1 MVRAETLEQLQ
12 SVHGLGAH
20 VVETSCQRVRMQWR
34 ACMSGTPAWVLQ
46 NEMPWVQVQPA
57 FIEAV
62 HGRPGSKQVVA
73 YHFHPVLPVV
83 LCLLH
88 TQQQP
93 LQVCL
98 ALRV

>member
-1 MVRAETLEQLQ
+1 M
-12 SVHGLGAH
+12 
-20 VVETSCQRVRMQWR
+20 
-34 ACMSGTPAWVLQ
+34 
-46 NEMPWVQVQPA
+46 QVQPA
-57 FIEAV
+57 FVEVAN
-62 HGRPGSKQVVA
+62 GRPGSKQVVA

-93 LQVCL
+93 LQVCI

>member
-1 MVRAETLEQLQ
+1 MCLHWRTCWC
-12 SVHGLGAH
+12 G
-20 VVETSCQRVRMQWR
+20 TSPRLLPL
-34 ACMSGTPAWVLQ
+34 A
-46 NEMPWVQVQPA
+46 QVQPA
-57 FIEAV
+57 FVEAGN
-62 HGRPGSKQVVA
+62 GRPGSKQVVA

-93 LQVCL
+93 LQVCI